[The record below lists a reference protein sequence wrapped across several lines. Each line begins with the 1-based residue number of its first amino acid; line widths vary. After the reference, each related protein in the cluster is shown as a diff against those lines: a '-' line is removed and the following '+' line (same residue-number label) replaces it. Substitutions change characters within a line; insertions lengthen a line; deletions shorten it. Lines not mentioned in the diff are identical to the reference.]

1 VSHEIRIPYR
11 SRDDS
16 LADVADAARAL
27 PAGAQ
32 RAVVRGLVLE
42 AAESGM
48 STAGDMLEALG
59 RMTPDARRR
68 LLDRAREHADVPT
81 TAEVSAAAARKVRAP
96 IVYDVA
102 PPRDEIGR
110 ALQVCAQA
118 GCRAFLTDPVTG
130 AHAPHAAKRWWC
142 DMHVIGHETDMQPW
156 QSRIVI
162 GPGGAFIDLDEQER
176 DAAIQAR
183 EAERRTL
190 ELEQRRSARIKE
202 WPALQEADAAQA
214 QALMGDNFKA
224 PKGAP

>member
-1 VSHEIRIPYR
+1 MSDDVIRVPYR
-11 SRDDS
+11 SPDDS
-16 LADVADAARAL
+16 LADVADPARSL
-27 PAGAQ
+27 PSGDV
-32 RAVVRGLVLE
+32 RDTVRGLVLE

-48 STAGDMLEALG
+48 ATAGDMLDALG

-81 TAEVSAAAARKVRAP
+81 TAEVAAAAARKVRAP
-96 IVYDVA
+96 IVYDDA

-110 ALQVCAQA
+110 ALQVCPAS
-118 GCRAFLTDPVTG
+118 GCRTFLTDPVTG

-142 DMHVIGHETDMQPW
+142 DVHVAGHEDDMEPW

-183 EAERRTL
+183 EAERRAA
-190 ELEQRRSARIKE
+190 EREQRRAQRIKE
-202 WPALQEADAAQA
+202 WSAMQGERVAQA
-214 QALMGDNFKA
+214 DQFRRATL
-224 PKGAP
+224 PGAPP